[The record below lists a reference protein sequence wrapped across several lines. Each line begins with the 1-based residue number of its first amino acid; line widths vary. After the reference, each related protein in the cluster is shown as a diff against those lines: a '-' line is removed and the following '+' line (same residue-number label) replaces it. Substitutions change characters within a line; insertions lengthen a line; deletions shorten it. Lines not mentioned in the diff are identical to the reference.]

1 VGAGKFVRSL
11 RSLQLQLVFAQP
23 GKAPRVNLPL
33 MQNGYVTN
41 DKVALAL
48 GVGAYYAINET
59 KIARRPGRAPA
70 SSPASSRLPARIA

>member
-1 VGAGKFVRSL
+1 
-11 RSLQLQLVFAQP
+11 
-23 GKAPRVNLPL
+23 